1 MEDGIHDECDLY
13 LYQFSEQGYWNSPY
27 NTVLD
32 LCYELLCKKQS
43 YFDMA
48 VQRNQLYFR
57 YCYNWAIFVEFCLER

>member
-32 LCYELLCKKQS
+32 LY
-43 YFDMA
+43 YDMA